1 MKRDC
6 PHCHKSM
13 GGRFVR
19 WSNVANVDRSRNC
32 PLCGGNIQF
41 RLYPEE
47 LIARLLTLVV
57 LVVAGY
63 WVKEHRAGYL
73 DILLTTTA
81 TLVFIFGGVAL
92 LLRNRQRFEKAK
104 F

>member
-1 MKRDC
+1 
-6 PHCHKSM
+6 M
-13 GGRFVR
+13 GGRYVR
-19 WSNVANVDRSRNC
+19 WSSVANVDRSRNC
-32 PLCGGNIQF
+32 PLCGGNIKF

-57 LVVAGY
+57 LVIAGY
-63 WVKEHRAGYL
+63 WIKEHRAGYL
-73 DILLTTTA
+73 DILLTMTA